1 MPESA
6 LSACLVEHVCTTAVT
21 KTTNLLGGSCGIFT
35 LSPFL
40 PFSKPSVLL
49 CDLSVPS
56 VLLCVPLCSLLRRA
70 HSLSLSLH
78 LLHPRAQLPV
88 PSKLS
93 ALGSHC
99 SSVLLVIN
107 LPSIGLCTALHSA
120 LCPHRRH
127 HRPSSSCF
135 SWFVHWLLT
144 PTRCIRNIHCFCAL
158 PGLGILL
165 RIRSQHSLDISSCL
179 IRHRLL
185 TCLPCAHNA
194 LSLANQPIPP
204 PS

>member
-1 MPESA
+1 MCA
-6 LSACLVEHVCTTAVT
+6 LLLLRRLLTYWGGVVGFSLSLPSCLSRSH
-21 KTTNLLGGSCGIFT
+21 
-35 LSPFL
+35 
-40 PFSKPSVLL
+40 L
-49 CDLSVPS
+49 CSFATS
-56 VLLCVPLCSLLRRA
+56 LCPLCSSVFLCALCSGVLT
-70 HSLSLSLH
+70 HCLSLH

>member
-6 LSACLVEHVCTTAVT
+6 LAACLVEHVCTAAVT

-56 VLLCVPLCSLLRRA
+56 VLLCAPLCSLLRRA

-93 ALGSHC
+93 ALGLHC

-107 LPSIGLCTALHSA
+107 LPSIGLCTALHCSA
-120 LCPHRRH
+120 LCTL
-127 HRPSSSCF
+127 PSSSPSSPVIFLFFPGSCTGCSRPHVAYAISIVSAPCRVSESF
-135 SWFVHWLLT
+135 CVSA
-144 PTRCIRNIHCFCAL
+144 PNIHSTS
-158 PGLGILL
+158 L
-165 RIRSQHSLDISSCL
+165 RV
-179 IRHRLL
+179 
-185 TCLPCAHNA
+185 
-194 LSLANQPIPP
+194 
-204 PS
+204 